1 MAKQTII
8 PKVDEDFMRNVIS
21 QGFPMKRETVKEN
34 KSTTIIKEDEQTIDI
49 PKIKEV
55 SKRKRTEQNNYRETY
70 FEKVDFSDRQQISI
84 SRETHL
90 TLFSLVNMI
99 GGHKATISSYVE
111 NIILQHLENHKEE
124 INHLYENQFK
134 KPIL

>member
-21 QGFPMKRETVKEN
+21 QGFPMKRETVNEN

-49 PKIKEV
+49 PKVKEV
-55 SKRKRTEQNNYRETY
+55 SKCKRTEQNNYRETY
-70 FEKVDFSDRQQISI
+70 FEKVDLSDRQQISI

-90 TLFSLVNMI
+90 TLFSVVNMI

-111 NIILQHLENHKEE
+111 NIILQHLESHKEE
-124 INHLYENQFK
+124 INHLYESQFK
-134 KPIL
+134 KPLL